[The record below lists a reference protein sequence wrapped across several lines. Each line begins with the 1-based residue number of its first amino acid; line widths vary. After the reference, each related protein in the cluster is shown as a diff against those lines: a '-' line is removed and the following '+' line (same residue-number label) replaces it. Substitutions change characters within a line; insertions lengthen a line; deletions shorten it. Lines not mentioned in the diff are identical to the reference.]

1 MTDLLDRIKVLER
14 DRDHWREARRN
25 CMDGAEFLK
34 AEIER
39 QKAVIQQLTIDLA
52 TTMAERDMLALE
64 LAKVRTGD
72 FG

>member
-34 AEIER
+34 IEIER
-39 QKAVIQQLTIDLA
+39 QKVVIQQLTTDLA